1 MLIFSTSQAIP
12 ALLGLLGGV
21 NFSSMNSS
29 HGYFFPRPGCLRK
42 LSKNF
47 LLLGFLSVV
56 MLLTVTQYS
65 GNYKCKKK
73 NLFLGNKNKQYNL
86 KDKHT

>member
-12 ALLGLLGGV
+12 ALLDRV

-29 HGYFFPRPGCLRK
+29 HGHFFPRPGCLRK

-47 LLLGFLSVV
+47 FLFGFLSVV

-65 GNYKCKKK
+65 GSYKFKK
-73 NLFLGNKNKQYNL
+73 LFLGYENKQYNL
-86 KDKHT
+86 KDKQT